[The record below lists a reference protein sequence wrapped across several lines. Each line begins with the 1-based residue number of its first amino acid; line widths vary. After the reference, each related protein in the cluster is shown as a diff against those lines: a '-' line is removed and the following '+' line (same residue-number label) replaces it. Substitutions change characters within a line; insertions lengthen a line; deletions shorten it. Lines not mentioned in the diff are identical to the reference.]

1 MFSVIFINDLRYV
14 EKVVVGRIGN
24 IVDGRGVKSANVVGY
39 ARMWRAQRC
48 TQGPVELGVVK
59 QLFLSRQNVHSAKS
73 EFGKWMFL
81 LIRM

>member
-1 MFSVIFINDLRYV
+1 LSLKLGRLARAGEVAMFSVIFINDLRYV

-48 TQGPVELGVVK
+48 TQGPVELGVVEAA
-59 QLFLSRQNVHSAKS
+59 FS
-73 EFGKWMFL
+73 F
-81 LIRM
+81 